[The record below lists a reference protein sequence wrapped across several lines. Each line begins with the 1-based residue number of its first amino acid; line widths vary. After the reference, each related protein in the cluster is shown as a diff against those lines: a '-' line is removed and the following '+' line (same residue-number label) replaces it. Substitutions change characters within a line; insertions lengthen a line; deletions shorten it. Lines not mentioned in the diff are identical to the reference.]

1 MPIVHKV
8 VGKKYKW
15 NVVDVMPIDTVD
27 TTTQREREQN
37 QELINELH
45 KPVTFKLKKIKVLY
59 SLTCKVWSATHADIK
74 LAKTFFFILHFCFL

>member
-1 MPIVHKV
+1 
-8 VGKKYKW
+8 
-15 NVVDVMPIDTVD
+15 MPIDTVD

-59 SLTCKVWSATHADIK
+59 SLTCKV
-74 LAKTFFFILHFCFL
+74 